1 MELTDARELANIL
14 EFWQPER
21 KAGKRPRPQRRWNK
35 PIEPAACL
43 APARKSFN
51 KGCKCGVCR
60 TCLEEAR
67 WERIF
72 REKFAD
78 PTYYSARP
86 VSLTSP
92 LSEI

>member
-21 KAGKRPRPQRRWNK
+21 KIVKQSRPQRRWNK
-35 PIEPAACL
+35 PIEPPAYM
-43 APARKSFN
+43 APMGKSFN
-51 KGCKCGVCR
+51 RGCKCGACR
-60 TCLEEAR
+60 SCIEEAR

-78 PTYYSARP
+78 PAYYSPRP
-86 VSLTSP
+86 VSLSSP